1 MNAMTENEG
10 KDKLVGALSQL
21 LADTL
26 VMYVKTHGFHWNVTG
41 RMFHSLHLM
50 FETQYKE
57 LWLAADALA
66 KRIRALGFPAPGS
79 YKELSKLTRIRETQG
94 IPTDAGMVAEL
105 LNDHESC
112 ARAARQALWIARSNI
127 DAPSEELLA
136 QRLRAHEQAVWML
149 KSLSADDAPVAKAQV
164 A

>member
-1 MNAMTENEG
+1 MNAMTEKEG
-10 KDKLVGALSQL
+10 KEKLVGALSQL

-79 YKELSKLTRIRETQG
+79 YNELSKLTRIRETQG
-94 IPTDAGMVAEL
+94 IPTAAGMVTEL
-105 LNDHESC
+105 LSDHEAC
-112 ARAARQALWIARSNI
+112 ARSARQALWIARSNI
-127 DAPSEELLA
+127 DAPSEELLS

-149 KSLSADDAPVAKAQV
+149 KSLLADDAPIAKAQV

>member
-1 MNAMTENEG
+1 MTEKEG
-10 KDKLVGALSQL
+10 REKLATALSQL

-26 VMYVKTHGFHWNVTG
+26 VLYVKTHGFHWNVTG

-50 FETQYKE
+50 FEEQYKE

-79 YKELSKLTRIRETQG
+79 YQELSRLTRIRETQD
-94 IPTDAGMVAEL
+94 IPTGAGMIAAL
-105 LNDHESC
+105 LSDHASC

-127 DAPSEELLA
+127 DAPTEDLLTR
-136 QRLRAHEQAVWML
+136 RLMAHEKAEWML
-149 KSLSADDAPVAKAQV
+149 KSLLAEDTPVAIAQV

>member
-1 MNAMTENEG
+1 MTEKEG
-10 KDKLVGALSQL
+10 REKLAAALSQL

-26 VMYVKTHGFHWNVTG
+26 VLYVKTHGFHWNVTG

-50 FETQYKE
+50 FENQYKE

-79 YKELSKLTRIRETQG
+79 YRELSKLTQIPETQC
-94 IPTDAGMVAEL
+94 IPSAAGMIAEL
-105 LNDHESC
+105 LSDHDSC
-112 ARAARQALWIARSNI
+112 ARAARQALWIARSGV
-127 DAPSEELLA
+127 DAPTEDLLTR
-136 QRLRAHEQAVWML
+136 RLEAHEQAVWML
-149 KSLSADDAPVAKAQV
+149 KSLLADDTPVTVRQV